1 MEITKVDF
9 GSLLTYTPRG
19 NQTKHHKSRAIMR
32 KLKND
37 AVLQSGNLMSSLIA
51 QIIRNE
57 LDGYPFSD
65 YFNETTMLIP
75 TPKSSMLQK
84 DGLWVPQRITSALE
98 NKGLG
103 INEECLIRNTPLPK
117 SSKVSAPDRPK
128 AFQHYESMGVRESLL
143 HPREIVL
150 VDDVITRGAT
160 ALGAVNKIKE
170 AFPNASIRVFAAMR
184 TIRNSDDFSDFFE
197 PRTGKIELVGVNT
210 FRHP

>member
-1 MEITKVDF
+1 MEITKIDF

-19 NQTKHHKSRAIMR
+19 NQTKHHESKAIMR

-51 QIIRNE
+51 QDIRNK

-98 NKGLG
+98 NNGLG
-103 INEECLIRNTPLPK
+103 INEECLIRNTPLPT
-117 SSKVSAPDRPK
+117 SSRVSASDRPK
-128 AFQHYESMGVRESLL
+128 AFQHYESMEVRESLL

-170 AFPNASIRVFAAMR
+170 AFPNANIRVFAAMR
-184 TIRNSDDFSDFFE
+184 TISNSDDFSGFFD
-197 PRTGKIELVGVNT
+197 PCTGNIKLVGVNT
-210 FRHP
+210 IRRP